1 MNVGMTIRRVDHASR
16 SRVQGFSLLE
26 VAVALGVLA
35 VVMAGLAPFFVHVSR
50 STSLAASDAAAHV
63 LAVSKVHEL
72 RAAFAAAPDTP
83 PASPAG
89 TLEADVPGWVEWLDA
104 EGRVAGAAALPGDFV
119 RRWAAT
125 PIGGSP
131 DAHVI
136 VVLVF
141 PASAIGRSASRPRQP
156 GEGWAAA
163 VTRRTP

>member
-1 MNVGMTIRRVDHASR
+1 MTIRRIDHAIR
-16 SRVQGFSLLE
+16 SRIRGFSLLE

-50 STSLAASDAAAHV
+50 STSLAAGEAAAHM

-72 RAAFAAAPDTP
+72 RAAFAAAPDAP

-104 EGRVAGAAALPGDFV
+104 EGRVAGAAASPADFV

-125 PIGGSP
+125 PLGGSP
-131 DAHVI
+131 DVHVI
-136 VVLVF
+136 VVLVS
-141 PASAIGRSASRPRQP
+141 PASVVGRGASRPRQP

-163 VTRRTP
+163 VIRRTP